1 MSHTRLSLNLALQE
15 SRVFKFPETDWN
27 SVCQRLEGGV
37 LSWVYR
43 VSCLQDEKDSEDGWC
58 SCLHNKNV
66 LNTNEL

>member
-43 VSCLQDEKDSEDGWC
+43 VSCLQDEKDSGDWF
-58 SCLHNKNV
+58 HKNMYI
-66 LNTNEL
+66 LSTTELYT